1 MYILVVN
8 AGSSSLKY
16 QLYDMDTN
24 EPVAKG
30 VVEAIGETNSK
41 VKHERLTDHKKF
53 EEQRVVANHTDATKI
68 TLDLLTSDEYGSFR
82 DMSEI
87 YAVGHRIVHAGPW
100 LTESVL
106 VTDSVIADL
115 EKCVDIAPL
124 HTLAHLAGIKGCMEV
139 MKDIP
144 QVLVIDTAFHRTMP
158 AKAYMYPLPYSIYE
172 KYKIRRYGFHGTSHR
187 YVSGKVIDY
196 LGGNPEGTKII
207 TCHIGNGSSITAI
220 KDGKVID
227 TSMGFTP
234 LDGIEM
240 GSRCGAIDP
249 AIVPFIMEKEN
260 ISPKEMQNY
269 MNKECGLL
277 GVSGVS
283 GDMRLLMESVR
294 KGEPRAVL
302 AYDILIYDIQKYIG
316 GYVAALNGVD
326 AIAFT
331 AGIGE
336 NTPELRRDVINGL
349 SYLGVKLDEE
359 KNLIGKKLPEP
370 ALISTP
376 DSKVKVYVVETDEE
390 LVIASDTRR
399 VVEESRK

>member
-24 EPVAKG
+24 KPVAKG

-53 EEQRVVANHTDATKI
+53 EDQRVVANHTDATKI

-87 YAVGHRIVHAGPW
+87 YAVGHRIVHGGPW

-124 HTLAHLAGIKGCMEV
+124 HTLAHLAGIRGCMEV

-220 KDGKVID
+220 KDGMVVD

-283 GDMRLLMESVR
+283 GDMRLLMAAVR

-359 KNLIGKKLPEP
+359 KNLIGKNLPEP

>member
-24 EPVAKG
+24 KPVAKG

-53 EEQRVVANHTDATKI
+53 EDQRVVANHTDATKI

-87 YAVGHRIVHAGPW
+87 YAVGHRIVHGGPW

-124 HTLAHLAGIKGCMEV
+124 HTLAHLAGIRGCMEV

-158 AKAYMYPLPYSIYE
+158 AKAYMYPMPYSIYE

-220 KDGKVID
+220 KDGRVVD

-283 GDMRLLMESVR
+283 GDMRLLMAAVR

-359 KNLIGKKLPEP
+359 KNLIGKNLPEP

>member
-24 EPVAKG
+24 KPVAKG

-53 EEQRVVANHTDATKI
+53 EDQRVVANHTDATKI

-87 YAVGHRIVHAGPW
+87 YAVGHRIVHGGPW

-124 HTLAHLAGIKGCMEV
+124 HTLAHLAGIRGCMEV

-220 KDGKVID
+220 KDGRVVD

-283 GDMRLLMESVR
+283 GDMRLLMSAVR

-359 KNLIGKKLPEP
+359 KNLIGKNLPEP

>member
-24 EPVAKG
+24 KPVAKG

-53 EEQRVVANHTDATKI
+53 EDQRVVANHTDATKI

-87 YAVGHRIVHAGPW
+87 YAVGHRIVHGGPW

-124 HTLAHLAGIKGCMEV
+124 HTLAHLAGIRGCMEV

-207 TCHIGNGSSITAI
+207 TCHIGNGASITAI
-220 KDGKVID
+220 KDGRVVD

-359 KNLIGKKLPEP
+359 KNLIGKNLPEP

>member
-24 EPVAKG
+24 KPVAKG

-53 EEQRVVANHTDATKI
+53 EDQRVVANHTDATKI

-87 YAVGHRIVHAGPW
+87 YAVGHRIVHGGPW

-124 HTLAHLAGIKGCMEV
+124 HTLAHLAGIRGCMEV

-220 KDGKVID
+220 KDGRVVD

-283 GDMRLLMESVR
+283 GDMRLLMAAVR

-302 AYDILIYDIQKYIG
+302 AYGILIYDIQKYIG

-359 KNLIGKKLPEP
+359 KNLIGKNLPEP

>member
-24 EPVAKG
+24 KPVAKG

-53 EEQRVVANHTDATKI
+53 EDQRVVANHTDATKI

-87 YAVGHRIVHAGPW
+87 YAVGHRIVHGGPW

-124 HTLAHLAGIKGCMEV
+124 HTLAHLAGIRGCMEV

-220 KDGKVID
+220 KDGRVVD

-283 GDMRLLMESVR
+283 GDMRLLMAAVR

-336 NTPELRRDVINGL
+336 TTPELRRDVINGL

-359 KNLIGKKLPEP
+359 KNLIGKNLPEP

>member
-53 EEQRVVANHTDATKI
+53 EDQRVVANHTDATKI

-87 YAVGHRIVHAGPW
+87 YAVGHRIVHGGPW

-124 HTLAHLAGIKGCMEV
+124 HTLAHLAGIRGCMEV

-220 KDGKVID
+220 KDGRVVD

-283 GDMRLLMESVR
+283 GDMRLLMAAVR

-359 KNLIGKKLPEP
+359 KNLIGKNLPEP

>member
-100 LTESVL
+100 LTESEL

>member
-1 MYILVVN
+1 MKIILVGCGKVGT
-8 AGSSSLKY
+8 ALAR
-16 QLYDMDTN
+16 QL
-24 EPVAKG
+24 
-30 VVEAIGETNSK
+30 S
-41 VKHERLTDHKKF
+41 
-53 EEQRVVANHTDATKI
+53 EE
-68 TLDLLTSDEYGSFR
+68 
-82 DMSEI
+82 
-87 YAVGHRIVHAGPW
+87 GHN
-100 LTESVL
+100 
-106 VTDSVIADL
+106 VT
-115 EKCVDIAPL
+115 
-124 HTLAHLAGIKGCMEV
+124 
-139 MKDIP
+139 
-144 QVLVIDTAFHRTMP
+144 VIDTN
-158 AKAYMYPLPYSIYE
+158 KARVEHISESYDVM
-172 KYKIRRYGFHGTSHR
+172 G
-187 YVSGKVIDY
+187 
-196 LGGNPEGTKII
+196 I
-207 TCHIGNGSSITAI
+207 TGNGSSITAI
-220 KDGKVID
+220 KDGRVVD

-283 GDMRLLMESVR
+283 GDMRLLMAAVR

-359 KNLIGKKLPEP
+359 KNLIGKNLPEP